1 MTIKEWDDK
10 DSTKGHEECYRR
22 NTTTRAV
29 FCIMRDKPQPL
40 HNGEGRLKVMLDFGT
55 GEESME

>member
-1 MTIKEWDDK
+1 MTIKRSEMIRK
-10 DSTKGHEECYRR
+10 GSTKEHEECYRR

-40 HNGEGRLKVMLDFGT
+40 HNREGR
-55 GEESME
+55 